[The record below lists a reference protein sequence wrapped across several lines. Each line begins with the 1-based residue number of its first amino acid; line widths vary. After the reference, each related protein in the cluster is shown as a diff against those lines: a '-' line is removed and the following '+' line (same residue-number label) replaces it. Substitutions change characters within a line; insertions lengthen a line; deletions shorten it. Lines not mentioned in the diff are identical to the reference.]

1 MISDKAFANEFSDVQ
16 PVMTEAH
23 FLGDEGDDA
32 LNEVQESAG
41 IAEASAEPD
50 ELESED
56 IDLNAVLGGGI
67 RKAPAAE
74 TEPEIEAEPV
84 EATA

>member
-1 MISDKAFANEFSDVQ
+1 MISDKAFAQEYAEIT
-16 PVMTEAH
+16 PIATESH
-23 FLGDEGDDA
+23 FLGEDGEESFGDI
-32 LNEVQESAG
+32 QESAG
-41 IAEASAEPD
+41 AAEASVED
-50 ELESED
+50 VEDESET

-74 TEPEIEAEPV
+74 TEPEPIVA